1 MLNDTFFRSFEW
13 DILLNETFY
22 WDIFWVPSS
31 SSSARLGHFRQNC
44 FCIQCINTWK
54 FKRCFSTLP
63 KIGTFCSGLKIANLE
78 WLACMEDDE
87 DDMPNPTFV
96 STFWMYHQF
105 TSKSQKRIVASLA
118 LACQEILLQPC
129 CGLYFRP
136 LKQAA
141 ALCEA
146 TKRDL
151 SSKPASSL
159 AKAASVSVV
168 SVVNS
173 REFWKEEECN
183 HQNLNF
189 NRSWGQTELPDSAMH
204 AGGVSGGGG
213 GYGKKDPLEVR
224 PLLTLKVPRE
234 SQ

>member
-1 MLNDTFFRSFEW
+1 
-13 DILLNETFY
+13 
-22 WDIFWVPSS
+22 
-31 SSSARLGHFRQNC
+31 
-44 FCIQCINTWK
+44 
-54 FKRCFSTLP
+54 
-63 KIGTFCSGLKIANLE
+63 
-78 WLACMEDDE
+78 
-87 DDMPNPTFV
+87 MPNPTFV

-224 PLLTLKVPRE
+224 PLLTLKVISKSWKYLGTPVPKCTRYTWHCWSSPVVVSVNDMNSIE
-234 SQ
+234 RMQDAMYNKSRDRWCILDAYCLWFIAF